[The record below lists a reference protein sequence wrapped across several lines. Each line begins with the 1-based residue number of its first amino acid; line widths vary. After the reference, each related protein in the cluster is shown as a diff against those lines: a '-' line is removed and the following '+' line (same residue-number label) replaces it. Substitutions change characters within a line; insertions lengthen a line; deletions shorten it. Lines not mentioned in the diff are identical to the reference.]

1 MNVTVTAVSPF
12 AVEIEWRPPTTPNG
26 IIVNNTIYVNGIS
39 VATVNGTQTS
49 YLYRG
54 LQPYELVNV
63 SVTSSTKIGEGPS
76 SSEVSNRTQE
86 TGECM
91 HYS

>member
-63 SVTSSTKIGEGPS
+63 SVTSSKVGTSSLSQWSTHWIPS
-76 SSEVSNRTQE
+76 GSGQS
-86 TGECM
+86 
-91 HYS
+91 H